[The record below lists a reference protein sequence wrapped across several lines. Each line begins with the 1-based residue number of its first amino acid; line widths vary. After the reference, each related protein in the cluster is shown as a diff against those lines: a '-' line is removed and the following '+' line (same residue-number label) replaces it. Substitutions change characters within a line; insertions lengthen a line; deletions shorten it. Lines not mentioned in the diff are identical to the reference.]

1 MFEQLTFT
9 NEKEEQE
16 KQEFK
21 KYLSLKGEY
30 LYKQVYDILLLSFL
44 LLNL

>member
-21 KYLSLKGEY
+21 KYLFPHY
-30 LYKQVYDILLLSFL
+30 LL
-44 LLNL
+44 